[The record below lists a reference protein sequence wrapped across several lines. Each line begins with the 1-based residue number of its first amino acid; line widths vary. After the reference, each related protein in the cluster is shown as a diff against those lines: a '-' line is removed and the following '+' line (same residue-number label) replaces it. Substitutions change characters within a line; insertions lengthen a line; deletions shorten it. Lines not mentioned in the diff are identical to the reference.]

1 MAFNPPIRQ
10 WSGRR
15 VWIIGASTGIGA
27 ALARQ
32 LGAAGAR
39 VALSARSRERLDALA
54 ADLPQALVLPL
65 DVRQAGQQSE
75 AYARIRQAWG
85 GADLVIF
92 NAGTY
97 SPMRADA
104 FDLASMDEHFAIN
117 YHGVVGGL
125 AAVLPDFLARASER
139 PALAIVS
146 SVAGFRGLPAAL
158 AYGPSKAAL
167 INLAETLYLDLSP
180 RGIGVFLITPGF
192 VDTPLTKQN
201 EFKMPALISADQA
214 ATAIIT
220 GFAHG
225 DFDTHFPKRFTRWL
239 KLLRLLPYA
248 LYFRA
253 VRKMTGL

>member
-1 MAFNPPIRQ
+1 MSFNPPIRQ

-27 ALARQ
+27 ALARR
-32 LGAAGAR
+32 LAAAGAR
-39 VALSARSRERLDALA
+39 VALSARSRDKLDALA
-54 ADLPQALVLPL
+54 AQLPQALVLPL
-65 DVRQAGQQSE
+65 DVRDAQQQSQ

-85 GADLVIF
+85 AADLVIF

-125 AAVLPDFLARASER
+125 AAVLPDFLARDREA

-167 INLAETLYLDLSP
+167 INLAETLYLDLSL

-214 ATAIIT
+214 AAEIIA
-220 GFAHG
+220 GFARG
-225 DFDTHFPKRFTRWL
+225 DFDMHFPKRFTRWL
-239 KLLRLLPYA
+239 KLLRLLPYG

>member
-32 LGAAGAR
+32 LAVAGAR
-39 VALSARSRERLDALA
+39 VALSARGREKLDALA

-65 DVRQAGQQSE
+65 DVRHAGQQSE
-75 AYARIRQAWG
+75 AYARIREAWG

-104 FDLASMDEHFAIN
+104 FDLALMNEHFAIN

-125 AAVLPDFLARASER
+125 AAVLPDFLARER
-139 PALAIVS
+139 EAPALAIVS
-146 SVAGFRGLPAAL
+146 SVAGFRGLPGAL

-201 EFKMPALISADQA
+201 QFKMPALISADQA
-214 ATAIIT
+214 ATEIIE
-220 GFAHG
+220 GFGRG
-225 DFDTHFPKRFTRWL
+225 DFDMHFPKRFTRWL
-239 KLLRLLPYA
+239 KLLRLVPYG